1 MESTEKDY
9 TRWYGPDEKPII
21 PEGETNIWVCGLIE
35 LNKKRY
41 LLKVCYDP
49 EMSSCT
55 HGWMINIDILMAWC
69 YLPSKEIIDKD
80 ELVKRIKS
88 LKGVI
93 VVNDFQEGYNLAIDE
108 VLKVIQDA
116 DLYNC
121 GDCSHALVNHI
132 TKELINEL
140 DKYKHLPN
148 TLFNQDKMRELV
160 NHYNNKDLIENG
172 PYSIVR
178 IIKFNEDGSYQL
190 SVTKR

>member
-1 MESTEKDY
+1 
-9 TRWYGPDEKPII
+9 
-21 PEGETNIWVCGLIE
+21 
-35 LNKKRY
+35 
-41 LLKVCYDP
+41 
-49 EMSSCT
+49 MSSCT

-88 LKGVI
+88 LKGVV

-132 TKELINEL
+132 TKELVNEL
-140 DKYKHLPN
+140 DKYNHLPN

-160 NHYNNKDLIENG
+160 NRYNNKDLIENG

-190 SVTKR
+190 SVAKR